1 MISFKRFFKKDI
13 TKDDNLIILPVG
25 FRLPFNPVEY
35 LMRDYG
41 QVHNDFVNNVI
52 DTVRELQKENIKDSI
67 VIGFEVY
74 TASVKR

>member
-1 MISFKRFFKKDI
+1 
-13 TKDDNLIILPVG
+13 
-25 FRLPFNPVEY
+25 
-35 LMRDYG
+35 MRDYG